1 MFQNLIISNELSL
14 YKFFKQLNFDL
25 YLTKPQLEHLE
36 GTMTAMI
43 LKGFNGKVSDIAEL
57 ASKRHRTSIT
67 RFLSKSNWDE
77 NLLINA
83 LKSKVIELIWN
94 KSEKSQKTIYL
105 IIDDT
110 ISEKT
115 KPSSKAINPI
125 EKCYFHNSHLKRKTV
140 YGHQLVVALLSCDG
154 LVLPYSIEI
163 YDKSNMSKID
173 IATKLIKSMP
183 KPVNKGYILCDSWYS
198 CKAIFKA
205 SALAGYAY
213 IGAFKTNR
221 VIYPKGH
228 ERLGIKLHKFATS
241 LNKDSFDLVKVKGKH
256 YYIYNYIGHLNDM
269 KNVSIILSYPKESFQ
284 KEGSL
289 KAFIS
294 TDLVLKP
301 LDILFKYTDRWVIEP
316 FFRDCKN
323 YLGLD
328 SYQVRSERSILRYLT
343 IMFITYTYCKLYSS
357 KTLQFNTGL
366 KLAKNNFKK
375 AQIIFIYSAALN
387 GQPIEKIF
395 ENLKIA

>member
-94 KSEKSQKTIYL
+94 KSEKSQKPIYL

-213 IGAFKTNR
+213 IGALKTNR

-395 ENLKIA
+395 

>member
-94 KSEKSQKTIYL
+94 KSEKSQKPIYL

-213 IGAFKTNR
+213 IGALKTNR

-328 SYQVRSERSILRYLT
+328 SYQVKSERSILRYLT

-395 ENLKIA
+395 KNLKIA

>member
-1 MFQNLIISNELSL
+1 MFQNSIISNELSL

-25 YLTKPQLEHLE
+25 YLTKPQLKHLE
-36 GTMTAMI
+36 GIMNAMI

-83 LKSKVIELIWN
+83 LKSKVIDLIWN
-94 KSEKSQKTIYL
+94 KSEKSQKPIYL

-115 KPSSKAINPI
+115 KPSSKAVNPI

-154 LVLPYSIEI
+154 LVLPYSIKI

-213 IGAFKTNR
+213 IGALKTNR

-241 LNKDSFDLVKVKGKH
+241 LNKDSFDLVKVKGRH
-256 YYIYNYIGHLNDM
+256 YYIYNYTGHLNDM

-301 LDILFKYTDRWVIEP
+301 LDIIFKYTDRWAIEP

-366 KLAKNNFKK
+366 KLAKNDFKK
-375 AQIIFIYSAALN
+375 SQIIFIYSAALN

>member
-1 MFQNLIISNELSL
+1 
-14 YKFFKQLNFDL
+14 
-25 YLTKPQLEHLE
+25 
-36 GTMTAMI
+36 MTAMI

-67 RFLSKSNWDE
+67 RFLSKSNWNE

-83 LKSKVIELIWN
+83 LKSKIIELIWN
-94 KSEKSQKTIYL
+94 KSNESQKPIYL

-213 IGAFKTNR
+213 IGALKTNR

-375 AQIIFIYSAALN
+375 AQIIFIYSAA
-387 GQPIEKIF
+387 
-395 ENLKIA
+395 

>member
-94 KSEKSQKTIYL
+94 KSEKSQKPIYL

-213 IGAFKTNR
+213 IGALKTNR

-328 SYQVRSERSILRYLT
+328 SYQVKSERSILRYLT

>member
-67 RFLSKSNWDE
+67 RFLSISNWDE

-94 KSEKSQKTIYL
+94 KSEKSQKPIYL

-213 IGAFKTNR
+213 IGALKTNR

>member
-94 KSEKSQKTIYL
+94 KSEKSQKPIYL

-213 IGAFKTNR
+213 IGALKTNR

>member
-25 YLTKPQLEHLE
+25 YITKPQLKHLE
-36 GTMTAMI
+36 SIMTAMI

-67 RFLSKSNWDE
+67 RFLSKSNWNED
-77 NLLINA
+77 LLINA
-83 LKSKVIELIWN
+83 LKSKIIELIWN
-94 KSEKSQKTIYL
+94 KSNESQKPIYL

-154 LVLPYSIEI
+154 LVLPYSIKI

-173 IATKLIKSMP
+173 IATKLIKSIP

-213 IGAFKTNR
+213 IGALKTNR
-221 VIYPKGH
+221 VIY
-228 ERLGIKLHKFATS
+228 
-241 LNKDSFDLVKVKGKH
+241 
-256 YYIYNYIGHLNDM
+256 
-269 KNVSIILSYPKESFQ
+269 
-284 KEGSL
+284 
-289 KAFIS
+289 
-294 TDLVLKP
+294 
-301 LDILFKYTDRWVIEP
+301 
-316 FFRDCKN
+316 
-323 YLGLD
+323 
-328 SYQVRSERSILRYLT
+328 
-343 IMFITYTYCKLYSS
+343 
-357 KTLQFNTGL
+357 
-366 KLAKNNFKK
+366 
-375 AQIIFIYSAALN
+375 
-387 GQPIEKIF
+387 
-395 ENLKIA
+395 